1 MVTSQAAILSFD
13 DLYRIMAVLM
23 LAMVPAFL
31 WLRRAQPASQT
42 QTQTGIMTAHAE

>member
-1 MVTSQAAILSFD
+1 
-13 DLYRIMAVLM
+13 MAVLM

-42 QTQTGIMTAHAE
+42 QTQTQTGIMTAHAE